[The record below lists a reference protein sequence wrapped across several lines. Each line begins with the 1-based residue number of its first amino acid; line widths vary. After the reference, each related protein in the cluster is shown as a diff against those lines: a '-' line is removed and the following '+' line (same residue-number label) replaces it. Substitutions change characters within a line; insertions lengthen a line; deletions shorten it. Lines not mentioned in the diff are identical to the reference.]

1 MERMTSLNNR
11 LLVLLAA
18 EPSTSVGEVDVE
30 LSSTLHNSLAL
41 KGRHVVCD
49 LCTVLAVVH
58 H

>member
-1 MERMTSLNNR
+1 MTGLINR

-18 EPSTSVGEVDVE
+18 EPSTSIGEVDVK
-30 LSSTLHNSLAL
+30 LSRTLHNGLAL

-49 LCTVLAVVH
+49 FSAVLAVVH